1 MYSVTLNCVCVS
13 LQDLLNNLDSCE
25 LDDDDLMLDDELPE
39 DTSLHSGMCVVV
51 FVCIRINIEVIKKIL
66 FS

>member
-1 MYSVTLNCVCVS
+1 MS

-39 DTSLHSGMCVVV
+39 DTSLHSGMCVHV
-51 FVCIRINIEVIKKIL
+51 FVWVHIN
-66 FS
+66 SGC